1 MTATKARSVSLKE
14 EAEAQKTLEEY
25 QRAEKTLRETLASMI
40 ANPDTCTPSN
50 ISRVDDEL
58 TAIGRKVA
66 YWRGVVEAYEQHFY
80 NTDERQ

>member
-14 EAEAQKTLEEY
+14 EAEAQKALEDYE
-25 QRAEKTLRETLASMI
+25 RAARYLRETLVMCLGAPMATTLES
-40 ANPDTCTPSN
+40 
-50 ISRVDDEL
+50 EL
-58 TAIGRKVA
+58 QAIEKKIG